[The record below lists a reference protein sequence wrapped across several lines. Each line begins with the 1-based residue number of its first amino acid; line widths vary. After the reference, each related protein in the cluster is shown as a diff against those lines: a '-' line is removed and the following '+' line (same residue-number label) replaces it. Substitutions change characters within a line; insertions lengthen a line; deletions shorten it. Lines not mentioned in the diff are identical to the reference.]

1 MKTLKDRNDNPIGD
15 GRYHVEHHVIDL
27 ENYPQVSY
35 SIDKSNTSETV
46 YVKYFNSDNGKEITT
61 RFSWHENNAVKF
73 GDQLNGYTAS
83 ENEILYHL
91 GLKTR
96 EFIPN
101 TYLAIAKRM
110 VKKVEMK
117 NYDESELTIQEIYAL
132 GEGADISSHT
142 GKLAKGSNWLIEG
155 TIISE
160 CEETRANCFGQEVR
174 IGKYIYK

>member
-1 MKTLKDRNDNPIGD
+1 MKALKDRKDNLIGD
-15 GRYHVEHHVIDL
+15 GTYHVEYHVIDL
-27 ENYPQVSY
+27 DNYPQVSY
-35 SIDKSNTSETV
+35 TVDKSDTSESV
-46 YVKYFNSDNGKEITT
+46 YVRYSNAENGKSITV

-83 ENEILYHL
+83 ENEILYRL

-96 EFIPN
+96 TFIPN
-101 TYLAIAKRM
+101 TFLAIAKRM

-117 NYDESELTIQEIYAL
+117 NYEEADLTIQEMYAL
-132 GEGADISSHT
+132 GAGADISAHT

-155 TIISE
+155 TEITE
-160 CEETRANCFGQEVR
+160 HEETRTDHFGQKVR

>member
-1 MKTLKDRNDNPIGD
+1 MKALTDRNDNLIGD
-15 GRYHVEHHVIDL
+15 GTYHVEHHIIDL

-35 SIDKSNTSETV
+35 TVSRSNTSETV
-46 YVKYFNSDNGKEITT
+46 YVKYFNSENGKEITV

-83 ENEILYHL
+83 SDEILYRL

-96 EFIPN
+96 TFIPN
-101 TYLAIAKRM
+101 TFLAIAKRM

-117 NYDESELTIQEIYAL
+117 NYEEADLTIQEMYAL
-132 GEGADISSHT
+132 GAGADISDHT

-155 TIISE
+155 TEIVE
-160 CEETRANCFGQEVR
+160 HEETRTDHFGNKVR

>member
-1 MKTLKDRNDNPIGD
+1 MKALKDRNDNLIGN
-15 GRYHVEHHVIDL
+15 GTYHVEHHVIDL
-27 ENYPQVSY
+27 SDYPQVSY
-35 SIDKSNTSETV
+35 CIDKSNTSETV
-46 YVKYFNSDNGKEITT
+46 YVKYFNSENGKEITT

-73 GDQLNGYTAS
+73 GDQLNGYIAS

-117 NYDESELTIQEIYAL
+117 NYDESDLTIQEIYAL
-132 GEGADISSHT
+132 GAGSDISAHT

-155 TIISE
+155 TDITE
-160 CEETRANCFGQEVR
+160 HEETRTDHFGKEVR